1 LPKSKECEFLH
12 TAKVNVID
20 WKLKLNFVALKFQY
34 MSTNIQMVDLK
45 KQYLKIK
52 EEIDTAVVNVM
63 TNANFINGAEV
74 KSFQNNLESYLNV
87 KHVIPCANGTDALQ
101 IAMMGL
107 GLQPGDE
114 VITASFTYVA
124 TAEVMAL
131 LGLVPILVEAKEVD
145 FTIDPAEIEKA
156 ITPKTKA
163 IVPVHLFGQG
173 AAMNAIMDI
182 ARRHNLFVIEDTAQ
196 ALGATYQLSNGESA
210 ALGTIGDIGCTSFFP
225 SKNLGCYGDGG
236 ALFTNNDELAAN
248 LRMIANHG
256 QKVRYYHD
264 VIGVNSRLDT
274 MQAAILDIK
283 LKHLNRYAESRR
295 IVADYY
301 DNALAGLEGVMTPNR
316 ITNGTHVFHQYTL
329 RVLNGKRDALR
340 SYLEERGVP
349 SMIYYPLPLHF
360 QKAFENERYPKGS
373 MPISERLS
381 AEVLSLPIHTEMT
394 SEELEFIVDNVK
406 SFFNA

>member
-1 LPKSKECEFLH
+1 
-12 TAKVNVID
+12 
-20 WKLKLNFVALKFQY
+20 
-34 MSTNIQMVDLK
+34 MNIQMVDLK

-52 EEIDTAVVNVM
+52 NEVDAAVINVM

-74 KSFQNNLESYLNV
+74 KSFQQNLEEYLNV

-131 LGLVPILVEAKEVD
+131 LGLVPILVEAKEYD

-156 ITPKTKA
+156 ITIKTKA

-173 AAMNAIMDI
+173 ADMNAIMEI
-182 ARRHNLFVIEDTAQ
+182 AKKHNLFVIEDTAQ
-196 ALGATYQLSNGESA
+196 ALGATYTMASGEVKRV
-210 ALGTIGDIGCTSFFP
+210 GTIGDIGCTSFFP
-225 SKNLGCYGDGG
+225 SKNLGCFGDGG
-236 ALFTNNDELAAN
+236 ALFTNNDALAEN

-274 MQAAILDIK
+274 MQAAILDVK
-283 LKHLNRYAESRR
+283 LKHLNEYAEARR
-295 IVADYY
+295 AAADFY
-301 DNALAGLEGVMTPNR
+301 DKSFENTPGVITPNR
-316 ITNGTHVFHQYTL
+316 IAQGTHVFHQYTL
-329 RVLNGKRDALR
+329 RVLEGKRDALR
-340 SYLEERGVP
+340 AHLEERGIP

-360 QKAFENERYPKGS
+360 QKAFENDRYPKGS
-373 MPISERLS
+373 MPVSEQLS
-381 AEVLSLPIHTEMT
+381 SEVLSLPIHTEMH
-394 SEELEFIVDNVK
+394 EDELQFIVENVK
-406 SFFNA
+406 SFFNV

>member
-1 LPKSKECEFLH
+1 
-12 TAKVNVID
+12 
-20 WKLKLNFVALKFQY
+20 
-34 MSTNIQMVDLK
+34 MNIQMVDLK

-52 EEIDTAVVNVM
+52 EEVDAAVINVM
-63 TNANFINGAEV
+63 TNANFINGQEV
-74 KSFQNNLESYLNV
+74 KTFQQNLERYLNV

-124 TAEVMAL
+124 TAEVIAL
-131 LGLVPILVEAKEVD
+131 LGLVPVLVEAKESD
-145 FTIDPAEIEKA
+145 YTIDPAEIEKA
-156 ITPKTKA
+156 ITSKTRA

-173 AAMNAIMDI
+173 ADMNAIMAI
-182 ARRHNLFVIEDTAQ
+182 AKKHNLFVIEDTAQ
-196 ALGATYQLSNGESA
+196 ALGATYQLSNGETVA
-210 ALGTIGDIGCTSFFP
+210 VGTIGDIGCTSFFP

-274 MQAAILDIK
+274 IQAAILDIK
-283 LKHLNRYAESRR
+283 LRHLNDYATARR
-295 IVADYY
+295 AAADYY
-301 DNALAGLEGVMTPNR
+301 DQAFQGVEGLLTPKR
-316 ITNGTHVFHQYTL
+316 IEEGTHVFHQYTL
-329 RVLNGKRDALR
+329 RVQGGKRDALR
-340 SYLEERGVP
+340 TFLEEKGIP

-360 QKAFENERYPKGS
+360 QKAFANERYPEGS
-373 MPISERLS
+373 MPISEKLS
-381 AEVLSLPIHTEMT
+381 SEVLSLPIHTEMT
-394 SEELEFIVDNVK
+394 KEELEFIVGNVK
-406 SFFNA
+406 TFFNA

>member
-1 LPKSKECEFLH
+1 M
-12 TAKVNVID
+12 T
-20 WKLKLNFVALKFQY
+20 
-34 MSTNIQMVDLK
+34 MNIQMVDLK

-52 EEIDTAVVNVM
+52 EEVDTAVVNVM

-74 KSFQNNLESYLNV
+74 NTFQTNLERYLGV

-107 GLQPGDE
+107 GLKPGDE

-124 TAEVMAL
+124 TAEVIAL
-131 LGLVPILVEAKEVD
+131 LGLVPVLVEAKEVD

-173 AAMNAIMDI
+173 ANMNAIMEI
-182 ARRHNLFVIEDTAQ
+182 AKKHNLFVIEDTAQ
-196 ALGATYQLSNGESA
+196 ALGATYTMDSREVKR
-210 ALGTIGDIGCTSFFP
+210 LGTIGDIGCTSFFP
-225 SKNLGCYGDGG
+225 SKNLGCFGDGG
-236 ALFTNNDELAAN
+236 ALFTNSDELAAN

-283 LKHLNRYAESRR
+283 LRHLDAYAEARR
-295 IVADYY
+295 SVAGGY
-301 DNALAGLEGVMTPNR
+301 DHAFKNVEGLLIPNR
-316 ITNGTHVFHQYTL
+316 IQNGTHVFHQYTL

-340 SYLEERGVP
+340 THLEESGVP

-360 QKAFENERYPKGS
+360 QKAFENMRYPKGS
-373 MPISERLS
+373 MPVSELLS
-381 AEVLSLPIHTEMT
+381 SEVLSLPIHTEMT
-394 SEELEFIVDNVK
+394 TEELEFIVGKVK
-406 SFFNA
+406 SFFKA

>member
-1 LPKSKECEFLH
+1 
-12 TAKVNVID
+12 
-20 WKLKLNFVALKFQY
+20 
-34 MSTNIQMVDLK
+34 MNIQMVDLK

-52 EEIDTAVVNVM
+52 EEVDAAVINVM
-63 TNANFINGAEV
+63 TNANFINGQEV
-74 KSFQNNLESYLNV
+74 KTFQQNLESYLNV

-124 TAEVMAL
+124 TAEVIAL
-131 LGLVPILVEAKEVD
+131 LGLVPVLVEAKESD
-145 FTIDPAEIEKA
+145 YTIDPAEIEKA
-156 ITPKTKA
+156 ITSKTKA

-173 AAMNAIMDI
+173 ADMNAIMEI
-182 ARRHNLFVIEDTAQ
+182 AKKHNLFVIEDTAQ
-196 ALGATYQLSNGESA
+196 ALGATYQLSNGGTVA
-210 ALGTIGDIGCTSFFP
+210 VGTIGDIGCTSFFP

-283 LKHLNRYAESRR
+283 LRHLNDYASARR
-295 IVADYY
+295 AAADYY
-301 DNALAGLEGVMTPNR
+301 DQAFQGVEGLLTPKR
-316 ITNGTHVFHQYTL
+316 IEEGTHVFHQYTL
-329 RVLNGKRDALR
+329 RVQGGKRDALR
-340 SYLEERGVP
+340 TFLEEKGIP

-360 QKAFENERYPKGS
+360 QKAFANERYPEGS
-373 MPISERLS
+373 MPISEKLS
-381 AEVLSLPIHTEMT
+381 SEVLSLPMHTEMT
-394 SEELEFIVDNVK
+394 QEELEIIVGNVK
-406 SFFNA
+406 AFFNA

>member
-1 LPKSKECEFLH
+1 
-12 TAKVNVID
+12 
-20 WKLKLNFVALKFQY
+20 
-34 MSTNIQMVDLK
+34 MNIQMVDLK

-52 EEIDTAVVNVM
+52 EEVDAAVINVM
-63 TNANFINGAEV
+63 TNANFINGQEV
-74 KSFQNNLESYLNV
+74 KTFQQNLESYLNV

-124 TAEVMAL
+124 TAEVIAL
-131 LGLVPILVEAKEVD
+131 LGLVPVLVEAKESD
-145 FTIDPAEIEKA
+145 YTIDPAEIEKA
-156 ITPKTKA
+156 ITSKTKA

-173 AAMNAIMDI
+173 ADMNAIMEI
-182 ARRHNLFVIEDTAQ
+182 AKKHNLFVIEDTAQ
-196 ALGATYQLSNGESA
+196 ALGATYQLSNGGTVA
-210 ALGTIGDIGCTSFFP
+210 VGTIGDIGCTSFFP

-274 MQAAILDIK
+274 IQAAILDIK
-283 LKHLNRYAESRR
+283 LRHLNDYATARR
-295 IVADYY
+295 AAADYY
-301 DNALAGLEGVMTPNR
+301 DQAFQGVEGLLTPKR
-316 ITNGTHVFHQYTL
+316 IEEGTHVFHQYTL
-329 RVLNGKRDALR
+329 RVQGGKRDALR
-340 SYLEERGVP
+340 TFLEEKGIP

-360 QKAFENERYPKGS
+360 QKAFANERYPEGS
-373 MPISERLS
+373 MPISEKLS
-381 AEVLSLPIHTEMT
+381 SEVLSLPIHTEMT
-394 SEELEFIVDNVK
+394 QEELEFIVGNVK
-406 SFFNA
+406 AFFNA

>member
-1 LPKSKECEFLH
+1 
-12 TAKVNVID
+12 
-20 WKLKLNFVALKFQY
+20 
-34 MSTNIQMVDLK
+34 MSMNIQMVDLK

-52 EEIDTAVVNVM
+52 EEVDAAVVNVM

-74 KSFQNNLESYLNV
+74 KTFQTNLENYLGA

-107 GLQPGDE
+107 GLKPGDE

-131 LGLVPILVEAKEVD
+131 LGLVPILVEAKEFD

-173 AAMNAIMDI
+173 ADMNAILDI
-182 ARRHNLFVIEDTAQ
+182 AKKHNLFVIEDTAQ
-196 ALGATYQLSNGESA
+196 ALGASFNMKSGETKF
-210 ALGTIGDIGCTSFFP
+210 LGTIGDIGCTSFFP
-225 SKNLGCYGDGG
+225 SKNLGCFGDGG

-283 LKHLNRYAESRR
+283 LKHLNEYAEARR
-295 IVADYY
+295 AVANYY
-301 DNALAGLEGVMTPNR
+301 DASLQELSGISIPNR
-316 ITNGTHVFHQYTL
+316 NSGGTHVFHQYTM

-340 SYLEERGVP
+340 AHLEENGVP

-360 QKAFENERYPKGS
+360 QKAFENIRYPKGS

-381 AEVLSLPIHTEMT
+381 SEVLSLPIHTEMT
-394 SEELEFIVDNVK
+394 AEELEFIAGKVK

>member
-1 LPKSKECEFLH
+1 P
-12 TAKVNVID
+12 
-20 WKLKLNFVALKFQY
+20 
-34 MSTNIQMVDLK
+34 
-45 KQYLKIK
+45 
-52 EEIDTAVVNVM
+52 
-63 TNANFINGAEV
+63 EV
-74 KSFQNNLESYLNV
+74 KNFQAELETYLGV

-101 IAMMGL
+101 VAMMAL
-107 GLQPGDE
+107 DLKPGDE
-114 VITASFTYVA
+114 VIVPTFTYVA
-124 TAEVMAL
+124 TAEVIAL
-131 LGLVPILVEAKEVD
+131 LQLTPVLVDVHPET
-145 FTIDPAEIEKA
+145 FMIDPAAVEAA
-156 ITPKTKA
+156 ITSKTKA

-173 AAMNAIMDI
+173 ADMNAIMDI
-182 ARRHNLFVIEDTAQ
+182 ARRHNLFVIEDAAQ
-196 ALGATYQLSNGESA
+196 ALGASYQLSNGESA

-283 LKHLNRYAESRR
+283 LKHLNRYAKSRR
-295 IVADYY
+295 TVADYY
-301 DNALAGLEGVMTPNR
+301 DKALVGSEGLMTPNR
-316 ITNGTHVFHQYTL
+316 IATGTHVFHQYTL

-340 SYLEERGVP
+340 SHLEERGVP

-360 QKAFENERYPKGS
+360 QKAFENDRYPKGS

-381 AEVLSLPIHTEMT
+381 SEVLSLPIHTEMT

>member
-1 LPKSKECEFLH
+1 
-12 TAKVNVID
+12 
-20 WKLKLNFVALKFQY
+20 
-34 MSTNIQMVDLK
+34 MNIQMVNLK

-52 EEIDTAVVNVM
+52 EEIDAAVIQVM
-63 TNANFINGAEV
+63 TNANFINGSEV
-74 KSFQNNLESYLNV
+74 DAFQKNLELFLKV

-107 GLQPGDE
+107 GLKPGDE

-131 LGLVPILVEAKEVD
+131 LGLVPILVEAKDND
-145 FTIDPAEIEKA
+145 FTINPVEIEKA

-173 AAMNAIMDI
+173 ADMNAILEI
-182 ARRHNLFVIEDTAQ
+182 AKRHNLFIIEDTAQ
-196 ALGATYQLSNGESA
+196 ALGATYKLNSGETSF
-210 ALGTIGDIGCTSFFP
+210 LGTIGDIGCTSFFP
-225 SKNLGCYGDGG
+225 SKNLGCFGDGG
-236 ALFTNNDELAAN
+236 AIFTNNDELAAN

-274 MQAAILDIK
+274 IQAAILNIK
-283 LKHLNRYAESRR
+283 LRYLNEYAEARR
-295 IVADYY
+295 SVADYY
-301 DNALAGLEGVMTPNR
+301 DNALKNVSGLMTPER
-316 ITNGTHVFHQYTL
+316 IEAGTHVFHQYTL

-340 SYLEERGVP
+340 SHLEERGVP

-373 MPISERLS
+373 MPISELLS
-381 AEVLSLPIHTEMT
+381 SEVLSLPIHTEMRQD
-394 SEELEFIVDNVK
+394 ELETVVGNVL